1 MTIQHAFGRALGLG
15 LAALFSSGCGCL
27 FYSVGIPN
35 AWEIRNDNVVA
46 AGWRGLDGIVRYDHL
61 AVGTPEKPWDGQR
74 TFAIVLANREVL
86 HSADFSLEKIRTLCP
101 APRVYSQAANGWPAG
116 TMHFQTPDYGFLF
129 SGSGTLLQF
138 RAGINYSGKSCAT
151 LGDQKE
157 ISFYRVSWREKQ
169 LYRLFGTNFTVVSA
183 RCML

>member
-1 MTIQHAFGRALGLG
+1 MTIQHTFGRALGLC

-35 AWEIRNDNVVA
+35 AWEIQNDNVVA

-61 AVGTPEKPWDGQR
+61 AVGTPEKPWNGQR
-74 TFAIVLANREVL
+74 PFAIVLANREVL
-86 HSADFSLEKIRTLCP
+86 HSADFSLEKIRAICP
-101 APRVYSQAANGWPAG
+101 SNRVYSQAANGWPAG
-116 TMHFQTPDYGFLF
+116 ATLFFTPDYGFRF

-138 RAGINYSGKSCAT
+138 RAGINYTGPSRAT
-151 LGDQKE
+151 LGDEKE
-157 ISFYRVSWREKQ
+157 TAFYRVSWREKQ
-169 LYRLFGTNFTVVSA
+169 LHRLFGTNFTVVSA